1 MKKTKTI
8 ILLLVSIHSF
18 GQNLE
23 ECGIDNNPE
32 LTQMESE
39 YLNSYLTENRNGFDF
54 KNKKVLFITGPSGFK
69 VGTKKEYFDDI
80 KKWNKK
86 GGKIATWIVE
96 LNEKEQVES
105 SYDVMV
111 TYWVKVFTKRQK
123 RKILNQIKARR

>member
-18 GQNLE
+18 GKNLD

-54 KNKKVLFITGPSGFK
+54 KNKKVLFITGSSGFK
-69 VGTKKEYFDDI
+69 VGTKIIF
-80 KKWNKK
+80 
-86 GGKIATWIVE
+86 
-96 LNEKEQVES
+96 
-105 SYDVMV
+105 
-111 TYWVKVFTKRQK
+111 
-123 RKILNQIKARR
+123 